1 MPDNF
6 LKEHAVYQIYPIS
19 FKDDNRDG
27 KGDLKGIIEKLDYLL
42 DIGIKIIWLSPIYR
56 SPMFDMGYD
65 ISDYYQINPMFGT
78 MDDFDH
84 LMEETKKRGMRV
96 IMDLVV
102 NHTSDEHP
110 WFQEALKNKDSKYRD
125 YYIFKEGKKD
135 KKGKSLPP
143 NNWESNFTGSAWEKV
158 EGEDNTY
165 YLHLFHKKQP
175 DLNWHNPEV
184 LKEVESIISFWMDKG
199 VYGFRCDVISE
210 IYKESYEDG
219 KKNKLGSPIGSEHYV
234 ATDGNHQI
242 LKQIRKDVIEPRHGV
257 LIGECGGGITPD
269 DGIKYLEDE
278 LDTFFQFETAYVYPN
293 YLAKHANIT
302 KFRNAIIK
310 WQTEVDYNGNYL
322 ENHDQHRSI
331 GKYVWGKHQ
340 DIGARM
346 LLTLL
351 FTLRGTPFLYMGEE
365 VGARDYP
372 KKLDLNLCSD
382 CVTSAVYNLARK
394 KYHLPSFL
402 AKRIA
407 WQVSRDD
414 SRAPMAFN
422 KEDGYG
428 FADKNVKPWQVYNS
442 NGAIYNYESENG
454 DPNSILSYFRKV
466 NQLREDNKTFVYGSI
481 GFLDTSKK
489 ILNYVRKDK
498 DKAYMVILNL
508 TGKRVAYP
516 LGFSDVEKTL
526 VLSNY
531 EGTNK
536 KMRPYEAS
544 VYELKIAKDK
554 NQSAL

>member
-1 MPDNF
+1 MADNF

-19 FKDDNRDG
+19 FKDGNRDG
-27 KGDLKGIIEKLDYLL
+27 KGDLKGIIEKLDYLA
-42 DIGIKIIWLSPIYR
+42 DIGIRIIWLSPIYR

-65 ISDYYQINPMFGT
+65 IADYYQINPMFGT
-78 MDDFDH
+78 MEDFDK

-110 WFQEALKNKDSKYRD
+110 WFVEALKDKNSKYRD

-135 KKGKSLPP
+135 KKGKSLSP

-184 LKEVESIISFWMDKG
+184 LKEVENIISFWMDKG

-210 IYKESYEDG
+210 IYKQSYEDG
-219 KKNKLGSPIGSEHYV
+219 KKSKLGSPIGSEHYV
-234 ATDGNHQI
+234 ATEGNHQI
-242 LKQIRKDVIEPRHGV
+242 LKQIRKDVIDPRNGV
-257 LIGECGGGITPD
+257 LIGECGGGITPE
-269 DGIKYLEDE
+269 DGVKYLEDE

-293 YLAKHANIT
+293 YLARHVNIK

-310 WQTEVDYNGNYL
+310 WQTQVDYNGNYL

-331 GKYVWGKHQ
+331 GKYVWGKNQ
-340 DIGARM
+340 DIGAKM

-382 CVTSAVYNLARK
+382 CVTSAVYNLATK
-394 KYHLPSFL
+394 KYHLPSFM
-402 AKRIA
+402 AKRIT

-422 KEDGYG
+422 KDEGYG
-428 FADKNVKPWQVYNS
+428 FADSGIKPWQVYND
-442 NGAIYNYESENG
+442 NGAIYNYETEKDN
-454 DPNSILSYFRKV
+454 PNSILSYFRKI
-466 NQLREDNKTFVYGSI
+466 NQLREDNKTFVYGNI
-481 GFLDTSKK
+481 GFLDTRKE
-489 ILNYVRKDK
+489 ILNYIRKDK
-498 DKAYMVILNL
+498 NKAYMVILNL
-508 TGKRVAYP
+508 TGKRIPYP
-516 LGFSDVEKTL
+516 LGFSDVEKTRI
-526 VLSNY
+526 LSNY
-531 EGTNK
+531 DDTEK

-544 VYELKIAKDK
+544 VYELKLKREK
-554 NQSAL
+554 N

>member
-19 FKDDNRDG
+19 FKDGNRDG

-65 ISDYYQINPMFGT
+65 ISDYYQINPIFGT
-78 MDDFDH
+78 MDDFDR

-125 YYIFKEGKKD
+125 YYIFKEGKKG
-135 KKGKSLPP
+135 KKGESLPP

-158 EGEDNTY
+158 GGEENTY

-184 LKEVESIISFWMDKG
+184 LKEVENIISFWMDKG

-219 KKNKLGSPIGSEHYV
+219 KKSKLGTPIGSEHYV
-234 ATDGNHQI
+234 ATEGNHRI
-242 LKQIRKDVIEPRHGV
+242 LKQIRKDVIEPRNGV
-257 LIGECGGGITPD
+257 LIGECGGGITPE
-269 DGIKYLEDE
+269 DGVKYLEDE

-293 YLAKHANIT
+293 YLAKHANIK
-302 KFRNAIIK
+302 KFKNAIIK
-310 WQTEVDYNGNYL
+310 WQTQVDYNGNYL

-331 GKYVWGKHQ
+331 GKYVWGKNQ
-340 DIGARM
+340 DIGAKM

-351 FTLRGTPFLYMGEE
+351 FTLRGTPFIYMGEE
-365 VGARDYP
+365 VGARDYS

-382 CVTSAVYNLARK
+382 CVTSAVYNLATK

-402 AKRIA
+402 AKRIT

-414 SRAPMAFN
+414 SRAPMAFS
-422 KEDGYG
+422 KEEGYG
-428 FADKNVKPWQVYNS
+428 FADKDIKPWQVYNG
-442 NGAIYNYESENG
+442 NGAIYNYDNEKD
-454 DPNSILSYFRKV
+454 DPDSILSYFKKV
-466 NQLREDNKTFVYGSI
+466 NQLREENKTFVYGNI
-481 GFLDTSKK
+481 GFLDTRKE
-489 ILNYVRKDK
+489 ILNYIRKDK
-498 DKAYMVILNL
+498 NKAYMVILNL
-508 TGKRVAYP
+508 TGKKVSYP
-516 LGFSDVEKTL
+516 LGFTDVEKKL
-526 VLSNY
+526 ILSNY
-531 EGTNK
+531 EGTEK

-544 VYELKIAKDK
+544 VYELKRKLGK
-554 NQSAL
+554 N

>member
-19 FKDDNRDG
+19 FKDGNRDG
-27 KGDLKGIIEKLDYLL
+27 KGDLKGVIEKLDYLT
-42 DIGIKIIWLSPIYR
+42 DIGIKIIWLSPIYC

-78 MDDFDH
+78 MDDFDR
-84 LMEETKKRGMRV
+84 LIEETKKRGMRV

-110 WFQEALKNKDSKYRD
+110 WFVEALKDKNSKYRD
-125 YYIFKEGKKD
+125 YYIFREGKKD

-158 EGEDNTY
+158 EGDDNTY

-184 LKEVESIISFWMDKG
+184 IKEVENIIAFWMDKG

-210 IYKESYEDG
+210 IYKESFEDG

-242 LKQIRKDVIEPRHGV
+242 LKQIRKEVIEPRNGV
-257 LIGECGGGITPD
+257 LIGECGGGITPE
-269 DGIKYLEDE
+269 DGVRYLENE
-278 LDTFFQFETAYVYPN
+278 LDTFFQFDTAYVYPN
-293 YLAKHANIT
+293 YFAKHASI
-302 KFRNAIIK
+302 KRFKDAVIK
-310 WQTEVDYNGNYL
+310 WQTKVDYNGNYL

-331 GKYVWGKHQ
+331 GKYVYGKNQ
-340 DIGARM
+340 DIGAKM

-351 FTLRGTPFLYMGEE
+351 FTLRGTPFVYMGEE

-394 KYHLPSFL
+394 KYHLPSFI
-402 AKRIA
+402 AKRVT

-414 SRAPMAFN
+414 ARAPMAFN
-422 KEDGYG
+422 KEEGYG
-428 FADKNVKPWQVYNS
+428 FADKDVKPWQVYNCS
-442 NGAIYNYESENG
+442 GATYNYENEKD
-454 DPNSILSYFRKV
+454 DPSSILSYFKKV
-466 NQLREDNKTFVYGSI
+466 NQLREENKTFVYGSI
-481 GFLDTSKK
+481 GFLDTNKE
-489 ILNYVRKDK
+489 ILNYIRKDK

-508 TGKRVAYP
+508 SGKRVSYP
-516 LGFSDVEKTL
+516 VGFNDVKKTL

-531 EGTNK
+531 EGVEK
-536 KMRPYEAS
+536 KMRPYEAA
-544 VYELKIAKDK
+544 VYEIAKK
-554 NQSAL
+554 